1 MNVPK
6 QNAQQAPVNVYVPKQ
21 EKAEATPI
29 VVNVPKQ
36 NAQQT
41 PIVVNVPKQNSQQ
54 APVNVYV
61 PKQEKAEATPIVVN
75 VPKQNGQQAPVNV
88 YVPKQE
94 NQPAPVN
101 VYMPK
106 QKESQPAPI
115 NIYMPKQKAPKVQSV
130 DNAEVEALR
139 RRVAE
144 LERALYKENARRE
157 ANEEAETKYTR
168 QVAALQKEVG
178 VLEGKLRTI
187 NPLRVNVAPTP
198 VNVQAVAPVNVVVK
212 KNESKGTEGAA
223 AASPQT
229 NYRPFIMPPQP
240 MMPPVM
246 MMPPPPAP
254 APAPKAE
261 PAPEPVVIYKE
272 ARNWE
277 IKCPNCGK
285 LLKIND
291 KSSYHRCPACA
302 KVFQIETKGRNVA
315 DLLGVNGG
323 AKRPDGMK
331 EGLPTE
337 LPPKR
342 N

>member
-1 MNVPK
+1 
-6 QNAQQAPVNVYVPKQ
+6 
-21 EKAEATPI
+21 
-29 VVNVPKQ
+29 
-36 NAQQT
+36 
-41 PIVVNVPKQNSQQ
+41 
-54 APVNVYV
+54 
-61 PKQEKAEATPIVVN
+61 
-75 VPKQNGQQAPVNV
+75 
-88 YVPKQE
+88 
-94 NQPAPVN
+94 
-101 VYMPK
+101 
-106 QKESQPAPI
+106 
-115 NIYMPKQKAPKVQSV
+115 MPKQKAPKVQSV

-315 DLLGVNGG
+315 DLLGMNGG